1 MKPDEVAKK
10 IEDMIKESPTYKK
23 DIKKFYGD
31 DKNRNKLRE
40 DLLNSKLFNNL
51 EKYFVNKAKE
61 VPTDKIKNI
70 KR

>member
-10 IEDMIKESPTYKK
+10 IEERIKESPNYKK